1 MAVDRRGGFTGLP
14 RGFYSSNRRGGLELN
29 DLRSKEAPLW
39 ELRGLDKQFPG
50 VRALDNV
57 SLQILPG
64 EIHGLV
70 GENGSGKSTLVKCLS
85 GVHQPSSGAIYH
97 RGQPVVIHD
106 PLTAYSLGV
115 ATIYQERSLVPG
127 LTVAEN
133 IFLGRL
139 PAGRLRLRVD
149 WQKIYEDSSA
159 ILKKVGIQLEPR
171 LIIEDL
177 SVAEQQMV
185 EIAKALSR
193 EAELVIMDE
202 PTAAIG
208 LEEIERLHGLV
219 RNMAEHGIAIIYISH
234 RLDEAVQIMDR
245 VTVLKD
251 GQVVGERRKGELTV
265 KGIVELMIG
274 SDVKEH
280 YPKERNRTSELLL
293 SVSDIHTDQGV
304 NGASFEL
311 YRGEVFG
318 LAGLI
323 GMGRTEIALA
333 IFGIDPIRRGRL
345 RLHSLP
351 GQRGAGGFSSPQEAI
366 RSGVALLT
374 ENRKATGLFMN
385 FDGPKNVSIAK
396 LDSISSYGVL
406 SLRRENEQARRYI
419 DRLRI
424 TPAALE
430 RSVQYLSGG
439 NQQKVIIARWM
450 FSQAEVF
457 ILDEP
462 TQGIDVGAKVE
473 VYNLIN
479 DLTRQAK
486 AVILISSDFDELLAM
501 SDRIGIVNRGR
512 ITEICEAREIDKKYL
527 VENAS
532 VHQAARSQP

>member
-1 MAVDRRGGFTGLP
+1 MAVGRRGGFTGLP

-479 DLTRQAK
+479 DLTRQGK

>member
-1 MAVDRRGGFTGLP
+1 M
-14 RGFYSSNRRGGLELN
+14 
-29 DLRSKEAPLW
+29 
-39 ELRGLDKQFPG
+39 
-50 VRALDNV
+50 
-57 SLQILPG
+57 
-64 EIHGLV
+64 
-70 GENGSGKSTLVKCLS
+70 
-85 GVHQPSSGAIYH
+85 
-97 RGQPVVIHD
+97 
-106 PLTAYSLGV
+106 
-115 ATIYQERSLVPG
+115 
-127 LTVAEN
+127 
-133 IFLGRL
+133 
-139 PAGRLRLRVD
+139 
-149 WQKIYEDSSA
+149 
-159 ILKKVGIQLEPR
+159 
-171 LIIEDL
+171 
-177 SVAEQQMV
+177 
-185 EIAKALSR
+185 

-208 LEEIERLHGLV
+208 LEEIQRLHDLV
-219 RNMAEHGIAIIYISH
+219 RNLAEHGIAIIYISH

-280 YPKERNRTSELLL
+280 YPKERNRTDELLL
-293 SVSDIHTDQGV
+293 SVQDIHTERGV

-311 YRGEVFG
+311 YRGEVLG

-333 IFGIDPIRRGRL
+333 LFGIDPIRRGRL
-345 RLHSLP
+345 RLHSRP
-351 GQRGAGGFSSPQEAI
+351 ARQGTGGFSSPRQAI
-366 RSGVALLT
+366 ASGVALLT
-374 ENRKATGLFMN
+374 EDRKATGLFMN
-385 FDGPKNVSIAK
+385 FDGPKNVSIAR
-396 LDSISSYGVL
+396 LATVSSYGVL

-419 DRLRI
+419 ERLRI
-424 TPAALE
+424 SPAALE

-479 DLTRQAK
+479 ELTRQGK
-486 AVILISSDFDELLAM
+486 AVVLISSDFDELLAM
-501 SDRIGIVNRGR
+501 SDRIAIVNRGR
-512 ITEICEAREIDKKYL
+512 ISEVRDARQTDKKYL

-532 VHQAARSQP
+532 VQARSQA

>member
-1 MAVDRRGGFTGLP
+1 
-14 RGFYSSNRRGGLELN
+14 
-29 DLRSKEAPLW
+29 
-39 ELRGLDKQFPG
+39 
-50 VRALDNV
+50 
-57 SLQILPG
+57 
-64 EIHGLV
+64 
-70 GENGSGKSTLVKCLS
+70 
-85 GVHQPSSGAIYH
+85 
-97 RGQPVVIHD
+97 
-106 PLTAYSLGV
+106 V

-149 WQKIYEDSSA
+149 WQKIFEDSSA
-159 ILKKVGIQLEPR
+159 ILKKLGIQLEPR
-171 LIIEDL
+171 RIVEDL

-234 RLDEAVQIMDR
+234 RLDEVVQIMDR

-251 GQVVGERRKGELTV
+251 GQVVGERMKGELTV
-265 KGIVELMIG
+265 KGIVEMMIG

-280 YPKERNRTSELLL
+280 YPKERNGTSELLL
-293 SVSDIHTDQGV
+293 SASDLYTDQGV

-345 RLHSLP
+345 RLHSLS
-351 GQRGAGGFSSPQEAI
+351 GQRGTGGFSSPQEAI

-374 ENRKATGLFMN
+374 ENRKHTGLFMN

-396 LDSISSYGVL
+396 LDSISSYGIL

-419 DRLRI
+419 DKLRI

-479 DLTRQAK
+479 DLTRQRK

-501 SDRIGIVNRGR
+501 SDRIGIVSRGR
-512 ITEICEAREIDKKYL
+512 IIEIREAREIDKKYL

-532 VHQAARSQP
+532 VQQAARSQP

>member
-1 MAVDRRGGFTGLP
+1 M
-14 RGFYSSNRRGGLELN
+14 
-29 DLRSKEAPLW
+29 
-39 ELRGLDKQFPG
+39 
-50 VRALDNV
+50 
-57 SLQILPG
+57 SLKIYPG

-85 GVHQPSSGAIYH
+85 GVHQPSSGTIYH

-149 WQKIYEDSSA
+149 WQEIYRNSSA
-159 ILKKVGIQLEPR
+159 ILKKLGIELDPHR
-171 LIIEDL
+171 IIEDL

-185 EIAKALSR
+185 EIAKALSM

-234 RLDEAVQIMDR
+234 RLDEVVQIMDR

-251 GQVVGERRKGELTV
+251 GQVVGERLKEELTV
-265 KGIVELMIG
+265 KGIVEMMIG

-280 YPKERNRTSELLL
+280 YPKERNRTRELLL
-293 SVSDIHTDQGV
+293 SVSDIHTDRGV
-304 NGASFEL
+304 DGASFEL

-333 IFGIDPIRRGRL
+333 IFGIDPIRIDFAFHCMDGAAAA
-345 RLHSLP
+345 LP
-351 GQRGAGGFSSPQEAI
+351 CG
-366 RSGVALLT
+366 
-374 ENRKATGLFMN
+374 
-385 FDGPKNVSIAK
+385 
-396 LDSISSYGVL
+396 
-406 SLRRENEQARRYI
+406 
-419 DRLRI
+419 
-424 TPAALE
+424 PAAWGL
-430 RSVQYLSGG
+430 
-439 NQQKVIIARWM
+439 RWW
-450 FSQAEVF
+450 
-457 ILDEP
+457 
-462 TQGIDVGAKVE
+462 
-473 VYNLIN
+473 
-479 DLTRQAK
+479 
-486 AVILISSDFDELLAM
+486 
-501 SDRIGIVNRGR
+501 
-512 ITEICEAREIDKKYL
+512 
-527 VENAS
+527 
-532 VHQAARSQP
+532 

>member
-1 MAVDRRGGFTGLP
+1 
-14 RGFYSSNRRGGLELN
+14 
-29 DLRSKEAPLW
+29 
-39 ELRGLDKQFPG
+39 
-50 VRALDNV
+50 
-57 SLQILPG
+57 
-64 EIHGLV
+64 
-70 GENGSGKSTLVKCLS
+70 
-85 GVHQPSSGAIYH
+85 
-97 RGQPVVIHD
+97 
-106 PLTAYSLGV
+106 
-115 ATIYQERSLVPG
+115 
-127 LTVAEN
+127 
-133 IFLGRL
+133 
-139 PAGRLRLRVD
+139 
-149 WQKIYEDSSA
+149 
-159 ILKKVGIQLEPR
+159 
-171 LIIEDL
+171 
-177 SVAEQQMV
+177 VAEQQMV
-185 EIAKALSR
+185 EIAKALSM

-234 RLDEAVQIMDR
+234 RLDEVVQVIDR

-251 GQVVGERRKGELTV
+251 GQVVGERLKEELTV
-265 KGIVELMIG
+265 KGIVEMMIG

-280 YPKERNRTSELLL
+280 YPKERNRTRELLL
-293 SVSDIHTDQGV
+293 SVSDIHTDRGV

-351 GQRGAGGFSSPQEAI
+351 GRRGTSGFSSPQEAI

-396 LDSISSYGVL
+396 LDSISRYGVL
-406 SLRRENEQARRYI
+406 SLRREGEQARQYI
-419 DRLRI
+419 QKLRI

-479 DLTRQAK
+479 DLTRQGK

-512 ITEICEAREIDKKYL
+512 ISEIRDAREIDKKYL

>member
-1 MAVDRRGGFTGLP
+1 MKP
-14 RGFYSSNRRGGLELN
+14 PGGLYRPSRGSYCSSRTARGRHALN
-29 DLRSKEAPLW
+29 DLRSKEVPLW

-57 SLQILPG
+57 SLKIFPG

-85 GVHQPSSGAIYH
+85 GVHQPSSGTICH
-97 RGQPVVIHD
+97 RGTPVVIHD

-149 WQKIYEDSSA
+149 WQAIYDNSSA
-159 ILKKVGIQLEPR
+159 ILKRLGIELDPR
-171 LIIEDL
+171 RIIEDL

-185 EIAKALSR
+185 EIAKALSM

-234 RLDEAVQIMDR
+234 RLDEVVQIMDR

-251 GQVVGERRKGELTV
+251 GQVVGERLKGELTV

-280 YPKERNRTSELLL
+280 YPKERNRTGELLL
-293 SVSDIHTDQGV
+293 SASDLHTDQGV

-311 YRGEVFG
+311 YRGEVLG

-345 RLHSLP
+345 RLHSLS
-351 GQRGAGGFSSPQEAI
+351 GQRGIGGFSSPQEAI

-374 ENRKATGLFMN
+374 ENRKQTGLFMN

-419 DRLRI
+419 DKLRI

-479 DLTRQAK
+479 DLTRQGK

-512 ITEICEAREIDKKYL
+512 ISEIREAREIDKKYL

-532 VHQAARSQP
+532 VRQAARSQR

>member
-1 MAVDRRGGFTGLP
+1 VI
-14 RGFYSSNRRGGLELN
+14 N
-29 DLRSKEAPLW
+29 
-39 ELRGLDKQFPG
+39 
-50 VRALDNV
+50 
-57 SLQILPG
+57 
-64 EIHGLV
+64 LV
-70 GENGSGKSTLVKCLS
+70 
-85 GVHQPSSGAIYH
+85 
-97 RGQPVVIHD
+97 
-106 PLTAYSLGV
+106 
-115 ATIYQERSLVPG
+115 
-127 LTVAEN
+127 
-133 IFLGRL
+133 
-139 PAGRLRLRVD
+139 
-149 WQKIYEDSSA
+149 
-159 ILKKVGIQLEPR
+159 
-171 LIIEDL
+171 
-177 SVAEQQMV
+177 
-185 EIAKALSR
+185 
-193 EAELVIMDE
+193 
-202 PTAAIG
+202 
-208 LEEIERLHGLV
+208 
-219 RNMAEHGIAIIYISH
+219 
-234 RLDEAVQIMDR
+234 DR

-251 GQVVGERRKGELTV
+251 GQVVGEKTKDELSI

-280 YPKERNRTSELLL
+280 YPKERHRTRELLL
-293 SVSDIHTDQGV
+293 SASGIYTDRGV

-333 IFGIDPIRRGRL
+333 IFGIDPIRQGRL
-345 RLHSLP
+345 QLHSLP
-351 GQRGAGGFSSPQEAI
+351 RQRSPSGFASPQEAI

-374 ENRKATGLFMN
+374 ENRKHTGLFMN

-396 LDSISSYGVL
+396 LDSISSYGIL
-406 SLRRENEQARRYI
+406 SLRRENELARRYV
-419 DRLRI
+419 DKLRI
-424 TPAALE
+424 SPAALE

-479 DLTRQAK
+479 DLTRQGK

-512 ITEICEAREIDKKYL
+512 IIEIREAGEIDKKYL

-532 VHQAARSQP
+532 VRARSQP

>member
-1 MAVDRRGGFTGLP
+1 M
-14 RGFYSSNRRGGLELN
+14 N
-29 DLRSKEAPLW
+29 DLRAKAEPLW
-39 ELRGLDKQFPG
+39 ELRSLDKLFPG
-50 VRALDNV
+50 VRALHDV
-57 SLQILPG
+57 SLKIFPG

-85 GVHQPSSGAIYH
+85 GVHQPSSGTIYH
-97 RGQPVVIHD
+97 HSQPVIVHD
-106 PLTAYSLGV
+106 PTTAFSLGV

-133 IFLGRL
+133 IFVGRL
-139 PAGRLRLRVD
+139 PAAGRLRLRVD
-149 WQKIYEDSSA
+149 WQEIYQNSA
-159 ILKKVGIQLEPR
+159 AMLSKLGIELDPR
-171 LIIEDL
+171 RIIEDL

-185 EIAKALSR
+185 EIAKALSM
-193 EAELVIMDE
+193 EAQLVIMDE

-219 RNMAEHGIAIIYISH
+219 RNMAEHGIAILYISH
-234 RLDEAVQIMDR
+234 RLDEVVDLVDR

-251 GQVVGERRKGELTV
+251 GQVVGEKTKGELSI

-280 YPKERNRTSELLL
+280 YPKERNRTRELLL
-293 SVSDIHTDQGV
+293 SVSDIHTDRGV

-333 IFGIDPIRRGRL
+333 IFGIDPIRRGSL
-345 RLHSLP
+345 HLHSLSR
-351 GQRGAGGFSSPQEAI
+351 QRSASGFSSPQEAI

-374 ENRKATGLFMN
+374 ENRKHTGLFMN
-385 FDGPKNVSIAK
+385 FDGPKNVSIAR
-396 LDSISSYGVL
+396 LDSISSYGIL

-419 DRLRI
+419 DKLRI
-424 TPAALE
+424 SPAALE

-450 FSQAEVF
+450 FSQADVF

-479 DLTRQAK
+479 DLTRQGK

-512 ITEICEAREIDKKYL
+512 ISEIREAGEIDKKYL

-532 VHQAARSQP
+532 VRARSQP

>member
-479 DLTRQAK
+479 DLTRQGK